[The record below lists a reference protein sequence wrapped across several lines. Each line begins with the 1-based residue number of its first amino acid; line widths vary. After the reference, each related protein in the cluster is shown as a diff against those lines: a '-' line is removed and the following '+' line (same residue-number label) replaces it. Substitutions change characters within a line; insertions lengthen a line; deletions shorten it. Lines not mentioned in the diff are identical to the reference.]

1 MVRTAIPFLVDISE
15 VPFLIAQFLAYSG
28 VAVITY
34 GGVVALVQMIVR
46 GIRRGKGITFTRIR
60 GEFAR
65 KIIFGL
71 DFLIASDIVLTI
83 SAPTIDEVIR
93 LGGIVLIR
101 TVLTFVLSKETADL
115 REEEREAGMIS
126 ADTPADRHLHGGP

>member
-1 MVRTAIPFLVDISE
+1 MVGTDIPSPVDISE
-15 VPFLIAQFLAYSG
+15 IPFLIAQFLAYSG
-28 VAVITY
+28 VLVITY
-34 GGVVALVQMIVR
+34 GGAMAIVQMVAR
-46 GIRRGKGITFTRIR
+46 GIRRGKRITFTRIR

-83 SAPTIDEVIR
+83 RAPTIDEVIR

-115 REEEREAGMIS
+115 REEEREAGPVS
-126 ADTPADRHLHGGP
+126 ADTPADHHLHGGP

>member
-1 MVRTAIPFLVDISE
+1 MVGTDIPFPVDISE
-15 VPFLIAQFLAYSG
+15 IPVLIAQFLAYSG
-28 VAVITY
+28 VLVITY
-34 GGVVALVQMIVR
+34 GGAMALIQMVSR
-46 GIRRGKGITFTRIR
+46 GFKRGRGITFTRIR

-83 SAPTIDEVIR
+83 SAPAIDEVVR

-115 REEEREAGMIS
+115 REEEREAGLIS
-126 ADTPADRHLHGGP
+126 DDTPAKHHLHGGP

>member
-1 MVRTAIPFLVDISE
+1 METLDVLQAISL
-15 VPFLIAQFLAYSG
+15 FLAYSG
-28 VAVITY
+28 VLVIAY
-34 GGVVALVQMIVR
+34 GGLMALAQTIVR
-46 GIRRGKGITFTRIR
+46 GIRSGKGITFTRIR

-83 SAPTIDEVIR
+83 TAPNIDEVIR

-101 TVLTFVLSKETADL
+101 SVLTFVLSKETAEL
-115 REEEREAGMIS
+115 RQEERELGLVPPAGS
-126 ADTPADRHLHGGP
+126 EGKHLKGGP